1 MVMMIVMVMI
11 KAIRL
16 IENLD
21 SDDDKSIEDDNDSI
35 STQLID
41 NFLKM

>member
-1 MVMMIVMVMI
+1 MVMMIVMEMI

-21 SDDDKSIEDDNDSI
+21 SDVDKSNEDDRE
-35 STQLID
+35 
-41 NFLKM
+41 